1 MRKTPHGVF
10 SPPFSSAR
18 STKLITVSLSS
29 GGILFTLDN
38 IHGFVDTTF
47 YTIRSTSN
55 CWIWALTASGGA
67 LMFTLKNVCVNLL
80 SSKTATLHQSQPRV
94 LSRVFLSVGGSSTI
108 RGCSATTRLPG
119 VSSEEELA
127 SGCVSTSITHL
138 WLQLNRDLFQEPH
151 RGLHLSIGL
160 ISSSSC
166 QPIWVVLCLPLL
178 PL

>member
-1 MRKTPHGVF
+1 MSSHSLWRCPHV
-10 SPPFSSAR
+10 
-18 STKLITVSLSS
+18 
-29 GGILFTLDN
+29 
-38 IHGFVDTTF
+38 
-47 YTIRSTSN
+47 Y
-55 CWIWALTASGGA
+55 
-67 LMFTLKNVCVNLL
+67 LKNVCVNLL

-151 RGLHLSIGL
+151 RGLHLSIDL

-166 QPIWVVLCLPLL
+166 QPIWVVSCLPLPLYHYYHYIYSFKIKDDILLWSHPCQHYHQCYHLGADSMCAPPPMRTIL
-178 PL
+178 PRQLAA